1 LRRVGARNCPAGSKY
16 GDEPQM
22 ELPND
27 TKKLYQMLEQTQQ
40 AVQHLALA
48 FSASAAVQLA
58 AEFYTKEERVELIA
72 QYESLRLTV
81 QNAQY
86 VHNAGLVAKVDPEV
100 RRSKYEALSQAQA
113 AQKAFEQQHG
123 LISALCDA
131 KTALGTPSRT

>member
-1 LRRVGARNCPAGSKY
+1 MRRVGARNCPAGSKD
-16 GDEPQM
+16 GDKLQM

-72 QYESLRLTV
+72 QYQSLRLTV
-81 QNAQY
+81 QTAQE
-86 VHNAGLVAKVDPEV
+86 VHNAGLEAKVDPEV
-100 RRSKYEALSQAQA
+100 RRANYEALRQAQA
-113 AQKAFEQQHG
+113 TQEAFEQQHG
-123 LISALCDA
+123 LISALCGA
-131 KTALGTPSRT
+131 KTAFGTASRT